1 MPNIEVFTGPYRTG
15 KSVKLLER
23 LLDYLETNRPGEAL
37 LVVPSHRYRRL
48 ITERLLALVKK
59 RQADGAAEHRDFPG
73 VFGLKILSFYKLLEE
88 ILRKL
93 GVSFRLMP
101 ERVRPVL
108 LQQILL
114 TMKAEGTLKAIDP
127 IVEFNG
133 TSQQIIELIDEFE
146 RAALSPADVIS
157 RLENNVESG
166 SKYMELARIYE
177 RYWQE
182 LERLGYVDQRIVSF
196 KLRERLTSV
205 EDLELNLGFLAV
217 DGFDRFNPLQL
228 QAVQLL
234 APYCKKVE
242 VLFDYLRPDDDP
254 NNDYLWKDD
263 SFKDLENILAGNL
276 TLISAVQPAVSTV
289 APDVPV
295 SKTKRRRQGGD
306 ADSAL
311 QLSLFAMADSLGVT
325 APGDAPSV
333 DGRPQRTYT
342 VEKFRAMDRY
352 FEMDFIASRIKQRL
366 IKGEVAPS
374 DMLVVIRDLKQY
386 RTACR
391 SAFEGAGIPHYLDES
406 IELLSL
412 PLAQWYQ
419 QLLTLSIDD
428 YPRAATIKFLRSPF
442 TRLGAF
448 GLTRADVEVMDKRS
462 ANEFAV
468 VSGRDQW
475 EDCARLIGTVSLKT
489 ALGKF
494 FDTTTPPAEVRPH
507 EHWVTWVEDI
517 FDELFL
523 APTNEELDDEIPLHK
538 WQRET
543 TLAVVRQSLA
553 LLIKEST
560 IIAGQNFTYEQFVR
574 KLVHMLE
581 QSTFRSPGEGQNQV
595 RICSAE
601 LAPNKTFSDIY
612 MAGLVEGEFPR
623 RVSRSGFASPEEI
636 KKWRF
641 FGVDLHNP
649 RHHAGFESA
658 LFNSLL
664 ERSRERIVIT
674 CPTTDI
680 VDGEELIPSFLLTG
694 GKEEGVRSLL
704 PVEPFSS
711 ATNLPVS
718 VKDHVA
724 NRLWRSQNEAMVAMT
739 HPDVAAYSEKIS
751 APIAMLKARES
762 GASRLVYNGWLT
774 DLVSSGSLKINMPK
788 EWSPSR
794 LNDYGKC
801 PFKYWTNHVLKIE
814 PHEEPTNEILVT
826 ILGEAYHKALE
837 LFYIELK
844 DRNLA
849 LVDAEDEEI
858 ERLLE
863 SSVKT
868 AIHSMNAMHNVK
880 RGEFAAYENQEIEFR
895 LSRFVLEEK
904 RRAIKDQ
911 GRFRPTLFEH
921 GFGTS
926 RKGEPLSPPLI
937 IKAGGR
943 EIRIIGVID
952 RIDIASDMTAGGQPK
967 VRVIDYKS
975 GSTPITEKD
984 ALDGRNLQM
993 PIYALAVAQSIM
1005 PGAEVE
1011 IGQFLS
1017 VSQAS
1022 TIGSLEFVKKP
1033 KKPKEGEPELP
1044 PQPFEN
1050 VLERSKNYIVDY
1062 VTRIGDGDFE
1072 VKPNGNVSCKGCQHS
1087 MICRITECA
1096 GSGDEDAE

>member
-1 MPNIEVFTGPYRTG
+1 MTNIEVFTGPYRTG

-37 LVVPSHRYRRL
+37 LVVPSQRYRKL
-48 ITERLLALVKK
+48 ITERMLALVKK

-114 TMKAEGTLKAIDP
+114 SMKAEGTLKAIDP

-157 RLENNVESG
+157 RLENNVDST

-196 KLRERLTSV
+196 KLREKLTS
-205 EDLELNLGFLAV
+205 EKDLELNLGFLAV

-228 QAVQLL
+228 QAVHLL

-276 TLISAVQPAVSTV
+276 LIHSSVHPAAPVD
-289 APDVPV
+289 APDIPV
-295 SKTKRRRQGGD
+295 LKPKRRRQGEGD
-306 ADSAL
+306 NAL
-311 QLSLFAMADSLGVT
+311 QLSLFAMADSLFIK
-325 APGDAPSV
+325 APGDAPTSA
-333 DGRPQRTYT
+333 GRPQRTYT

-366 IKGEVAPS
+366 VSDGVEPS

-386 RTACR
+386 RTSVR

-419 QLLTLSIDD
+419 QLLSLSIDE

-442 TRLGAF
+442 TRLEAF
-448 GLTRADVEVMDKRS
+448 GLTREDVELLDKKS
-462 ANEFAV
+462 ANDFAV

-475 EDCARLIGTVSLKT
+475 EDCARLIGAVSIKT
-489 ALGKF
+489 SLGKF
-494 FDTTTPPAEVRPH
+494 FDMTTPPSEARPH
-507 EHWVTWVEDI
+507 EQWVSWVEDV
-517 FDELFL
+517 FEELFL
-523 APTNEELDDEIPLHK
+523 APRDYELDDEAPLNR

-543 TLAVVRQSLA
+543 TLSVVRQSLA

-560 IIAGQNFTYEQFVR
+560 IIAGQSFVYKDFVR

-581 QSTFRSPGEGQNQV
+581 QSTFRSPGEGLNQV

-612 MAGLVEGEFPR
+612 LAGLVEGEFPR

-694 GKEEGVRSLL
+694 GKDEGVKSLNI
-704 PVEPFSS
+704 VEPFSS
-711 ATNLPVS
+711 ATYQPVS
-718 VKDHVA
+718 VRDHVA
-724 NRLWRSQNEAMVAMT
+724 NRLWRNQNEAMVAMT
-739 HPDVAAYSEKIS
+739 HPDVAAFSEKIS

-762 GASRLVYNGWLT
+762 GASHLVYNGWLT

-788 EWSPSR
+788 DWSPSR

-837 LFYIELK
+837 LFYIDLK
-844 DRNLA
+844 NRNQT
-849 LVDAEDEEI
+849 LVNLEDDEI
-858 ERLLE
+858 KRLLE
-863 SSVKT
+863 SATKS
-868 AIHSMNAMHNVK
+868 AIISMNAQHKVK
-880 RGEFAAYENQEIEFR
+880 RGEFAQYEDQEIAFR
-895 LSRFVLEEK
+895 LVRFVLEEK

-911 GRFRPTLFEH
+911 GRFVPSLFEH
-921 GFGTS
+921 GFGTA
-926 RKGEPLSPPLI
+926 RVGEPLSPPLI
-937 IKAGGR
+937 VKSGGK
-943 EIRIIGVID
+943 EVRIIGVID
-952 RIDIASDMTAGGQPK
+952 RIDIAAETTASGQPK

-984 ALDGRNLQM
+984 ALEGRNLQM
-993 PIYALAVAQSIM
+993 PIYALAIAQSIM

-1011 IGQFLS
+1011 VGQFLS

-1022 TIGSLEFVKKP
+1022 TLGSLEFVKKP
-1033 KKPKEGEPELP
+1033 KKPKEGEPDNVEP
-1044 PQPFEN
+1044 PSESL
-1050 VLERSKNYIVDY
+1050 LEKSKNYIVDY
-1062 VTRIGDGDFE
+1062 VNRIGNGDFE
-1072 VKPNGNVSCKGCQHS
+1072 VRPNGEVSCRGCQHS
-1087 MICRITECA
+1087 MICRITECSA
-1096 GSGDEDAE
+1096 SGDEDGE

>member
-1 MPNIEVFTGPYRTG
+1 MTNIEVFTGPYRTG

-37 LVVPSHRYRRL
+37 LVVPSQRYRKL
-48 ITERLLALVKK
+48 ITERLLALVKR

-114 TMKAEGTLKAIDP
+114 NMKAEGTLKAIDP

-157 RLENNVESG
+157 RLENNVDSG

-177 RYWQE
+177 RYWLE

-196 KLRERLTSV
+196 KLREKLTS
-205 EDLELNLGFLAV
+205 EKDLDLDLGFLAV

-228 QAVQLL
+228 QAVHLL

-242 VLFDYLRPDDDP
+242 VLFDYLRPDEDP

-263 SFKDLENILAGNL
+263 SFKDLENILAGD
-276 TLISAVQPAVSTV
+276 LIINSSV
-289 APDVPV
+289 APPENVEAPEIPV
-295 SKTKRRRQGGD
+295 LKPKKRRQGSSD
-306 ADSAL
+306 NAL
-311 QLSLFAMADSLGVT
+311 QLSLFAMADSLFIK
-325 APGDAPSV
+325 APGDAPIAG
-333 DGRPQRTYT
+333 GRPQRTYT

-366 IKGEVAPS
+366 VSDGIEPS
-374 DMLVVIRDLKQY
+374 DMLVVIRDLNQY
-386 RTACR
+386 RTAVR

-412 PLAQWYQ
+412 PLAQWYH
-419 QLLTLSIDD
+419 QLLTLSIDE

-442 TRLGAF
+442 TRLSAF
-448 GLTRADVEVMDKRS
+448 GLTREEVELLDKKS
-462 ANEFAV
+462 ANDYAV
-468 VSGRDQW
+468 VSGRNQW

-494 FDTTTPPAEVRPH
+494 LDMTTPPAETRSH
-507 EHWVTWVEDI
+507 EKWVAWVEDL
-517 FDELFL
+517 FEELFL
-523 APTNEELDDEIPLHK
+523 APADDEKDDEIPLNR

-543 TLAVVRQSLA
+543 TLSVVRQSLA

-560 IIAGQNFTYEQFVR
+560 IITGQTFVYKEFVR

-612 MAGLVEGEFPR
+612 LAGLVEGEFPR
-623 RVSRSGFASPEEI
+623 RVSRSGFASPEEV
-636 KKWRF
+636 KKWRL

-664 ERSRERIVIT
+664 ERARERIVIT

-694 GKEEGVRSLL
+694 GKDEGVRSLTV
-704 PVEPFSS
+704 VEPFAS
-711 ATNLPVS
+711 ANNQPVS
-718 VKDHVA
+718 VRDHVA
-724 NRLWRSQNEAMVAMT
+724 NRLWRNQNEAMVAMT
-739 HPDVAAYSEKIS
+739 HPDVAAYAEKIS

-762 GASRLVYNGWLT
+762 GASHLVYNGWLT

-801 PFKYWTNHVLKIE
+801 PFKYWTNHVLKVE

-837 LFYIELK
+837 LFYIDLKNRKQSLVEL
-844 DRNLA
+844 
-849 LVDAEDEEI
+849 EDDDI
-858 ERLLE
+858 RRLLE
-863 SSVKT
+863 SATKS
-868 AIHSMNAMHNVK
+868 ALISMNSLHQVK
-880 RGEFAAYENQEIEFR
+880 RGEFAQYEDQEIAFR
-895 LSRFVLEEK
+895 LVRFVLEEK

-911 GRFRPTLFEH
+911 GRFQPSLFEH
-921 GFGTS
+921 GFGTA
-926 RKGEPLSPPLI
+926 RTGEQLSPPLV
-937 IKAGGR
+937 IKSGSK
-943 EIRIIGVID
+943 EVKVVGVID
-952 RIDIASDMTAGGQPK
+952 RIDVAADMTASGKPK

-975 GSTPITEKD
+975 GSTPITERD
-984 ALDGRNLQM
+984 ALEGRNLQM
-993 PIYALAVAQSIM
+993 PIYAMAISQSIM

-1011 IGQFLS
+1011 VGQFLS

-1022 TIGSLEFVKKP
+1022 SLGSLEFVKKP
-1033 KKPKEGEPELP
+1033 KKPKEGEPEIVEAPSESL
-1044 PQPFEN
+1044 
-1050 VLERSKNYIVDY
+1050 LEKSKNYIIDY
-1062 VTRIGDGDFE
+1062 VTRIGNGDFE
-1072 VKPNGNVSCKGCQHS
+1072 VRPNGEVSCRGCQHS
-1087 MICRITECA
+1087 MICRITECRA
-1096 GSGDEDAE
+1096 SGDEDAE

>member
-1 MPNIEVFTGPYRTG
+1 MTNIEVFTGPYRTG

-37 LVVPSHRYRRL
+37 LVVPSQRYRRL

-88 ILRKL
+88 NLRKL

-114 TMKAEGTLKAIDP
+114 TMKAEGVLKAIDP

-146 RAALSPADVIS
+146 RAALSPSDVIS
-157 RLENNVESG
+157 RLENNVDSG

-182 LERLGYVDQRIVSF
+182 LERLGYVDQRIISF

-205 EDLELNLGFLAV
+205 EDAELNLGFLAV

-242 VLFDYLRPDDDP
+242 VLFDYLRPEDDP

-276 TLISAVQPAVSTV
+276 IVKSSFQPETLFI

-295 SKTKRRRQGGD
+295 SKTKRRRQGVGD
-306 ADSAL
+306 NAL
-311 QLSLFAMADSLGVT
+311 QLSLFAMADSLGIT
-325 APGDAPSV
+325 APGDAPTSI
-333 DGRPQRTYT
+333 GRPQRTYT

-352 FEMDFIASRIKQRL
+352 FELDFIASRIKQRL
-366 IKGEVAPS
+366 VTDEVGPAEV
-374 DMLVVIRDLKQY
+374 LVVIRDLKQY
-386 RTACR
+386 RTAVR

-412 PLAQWYQ
+412 PMAQWYH
-419 QLLTLSIDD
+419 QLFTLSIND
-428 YPRAATIKFLRSPF
+428 YPRADTIKFLRSPF
-442 TRLGAF
+442 TRLDAF
-448 GLTRADVEVMDKRS
+448 GLSREDVETLDKRS

-468 VSGRDQW
+468 VAGRDQW
-475 EDCARLIGTVSLKT
+475 EDCARLIGTVSIKASLS
-489 ALGKF
+489 KF
-494 FDTTTPPAEVRPH
+494 FDRTTPPSEVRPH
-507 EHWVTWVEDI
+507 EQWVTWVEDV
-517 FDELFL
+517 FEECFL
-523 APTNEELDDEIPLHK
+523 APRDEDKDDEIPLNR

-543 TLAVVRQSLA
+543 TLSVVRQSLA

-560 IIAGQNFTYEQFVR
+560 IIAGQTFTFEKFVG

-612 MAGLVEGEFPR
+612 LAGLVEGEFPR
-623 RVSRSGFASPEEI
+623 RVSKSGFASPEEI

-641 FGVDLHNP
+641 LGVDLHNP

-664 ERSRERIVIT
+664 ERARERIVIT

-694 GKEEGVRSLL
+694 GKEEGVKSLL

-724 NRLWRSQNEAMVAMT
+724 NRLWRNQNEAMVAMT
-739 HPDVAAYSEKIS
+739 HPDVSDFFKKIS
-751 APIAMLKARES
+751 NPIAMLRARES
-762 GASRLVYNGWLT
+762 GASNLVYNGWLT
-774 DLVSSGSLKINMPK
+774 DLVTSGSLKINMPK
-788 EWSPSR
+788 AWSPSR

-801 PFKYWTNHVLKIE
+801 PFKYWTNHVLRIE
-814 PHEEPTNEILVT
+814 PHEEPTNELLVT

-837 LFYIELK
+837 LFYIDLK
-844 DRNLA
+844 ERNLA
-849 LVDAEDEEI
+849 LIDADDEEI

-863 SSVKT
+863 SAVKT
-868 AIHSMNAMHNVK
+868 AIHSMNAQHNVK
-880 RGEFAAYENQEIEFR
+880 RGEFAAYENQEIAFR
-895 LSRFVLEEK
+895 LSRFIFEEK

-911 GRFRPTLFEH
+911 GRFRPSLFEH

-926 RKGEPLSPPLI
+926 RAGIPQSPALV
-937 IKAGGR
+937 IKEGGR
-943 EIRIIGVID
+943 EINIIGVID
-952 RIDIASDMTAGGQPK
+952 RIDVAADTTSTGKPK
-967 VRVIDYKS
+967 VRVVDYKS

-993 PIYALAVAQSIM
+993 PIYALAVAQSIL

-1033 KKPKEGEPELP
+1033 KKPKEGEPEVPAEPAESL
-1044 PQPFEN
+1044 
-1050 VLERSKNYIVDY
+1050 LEKSKKYIVDY
-1062 VTRIGDGDFE
+1062 VSRISNGDFE
-1072 VKPNGNVSCKGCQHS
+1072 VRPNGEISCRGCQHS
-1087 MICRITECA
+1087 MICRISECGGA
-1096 GSGDEDAE
+1096 SGEDAE

>member
-1 MPNIEVFTGPYRTG
+1 MTNIEVFTGPYRTG

-37 LVVPSHRYRRL
+37 LVVPSQRYRKL
-48 ITERLLALVKK
+48 ITERMLALVKK

-73 VFGLKILSFYKLLEE
+73 VFGLKILSFYRLLEE

-114 TMKAEGTLKAIDP
+114 SMKAEGALKAIDP

-146 RAALSPADVIS
+146 RAALSPTDVIS
-157 RLENNVESG
+157 RLENNVDSG

-177 RYWQE
+177 RYWLE

-196 KLRERLTSV
+196 KLREKLTS
-205 EDLELNLGFLAV
+205 EKDLELNLGFLAV

-228 QAVQLL
+228 QAVDLL

-242 VLFDYLRPDDDP
+242 VLFDYLRPDEDP

-263 SFKDLENILAGNL
+263 SFRDLENILAGKL
-276 TLISAVQPAVSTV
+276 LLHSSVLPAVPV
-289 APDVPV
+289 DAPDIPV
-295 SKTKRRRQGGD
+295 LKPKKRRQGAGD
-306 ADSAL
+306 NAL
-311 QLSLFAMADSLGVT
+311 QLSLFAMADSLFIK
-325 APGDAPSV
+325 APGDVPSSA
-333 DGRPQRTYT
+333 GRKQRTYT

-352 FEMDFIASRIKQRL
+352 FEMDFIASKIKQRL
-366 IKGEVAPS
+366 VSDGIEPS

-386 RTACR
+386 RTAVR

-419 QLLTLSIDD
+419 QLLTLSIED

-442 TRLGAF
+442 TRLEAF
-448 GLTRADVEVMDKRS
+448 GLSREDVELLDKKS
-462 ANEFAV
+462 ANDFAV
-468 VSGRDQW
+468 VAGRDQW
-475 EDCARLIGTVSLKT
+475 EDCARLIGTVSIKT

-494 FDTTTPPAEVRPH
+494 FDITTPPSQTLPH
-507 EHWVTWVEDI
+507 EQWVAWVEDAFEEI
-517 FDELFL
+517 FMAPRPDER
-523 APTNEELDDEIPLHK
+523 DDEIPLNR

-543 TLAVVRQSLA
+543 TLSVVRQSLA
-553 LLIKEST
+553 LLIKESM
-560 IIAGQNFTYEQFVR
+560 IIVGQTFTYKDFAR
-574 KLVHMLE
+574 KLVHMFE
-581 QSTFRSPGEGQNQV
+581 QSTFRSPGEGLNQV

-612 MAGLVEGEFPR
+612 LAGLVEGEFPR

-636 KKWRF
+636 KKWKF

-694 GKEEGVRSLL
+694 GKEEGVRSLNV
-704 PVEPFSS
+704 VEPFAS
-711 ATNLPVS
+711 ATYQPVS
-718 VKDHVA
+718 VRDHVA
-724 NRLWRSQNEAMVAMT
+724 NRLWRNQQEAMLAMT
-739 HPDVAAYSEKIS
+739 HPDVASYSEKIS

-774 DLVSSGSLKINMPK
+774 DLVASGSLKVNMPK
-788 EWSPSR
+788 DWSPSR

-801 PFKYWTNHVLKIE
+801 PFKFWTNHVLKVE

-837 LFYIELK
+837 LFYIDLKERGKTLIELE
-844 DRNLA
+844 
-849 LVDAEDEEI
+849 EDEI
-858 ERLLE
+858 RRLLE
-863 SSVKT
+863 SATKS
-868 AIHSMNAMHNVK
+868 AIISMNAQHQVK
-880 RGEFAAYENQEIEFR
+880 RGEFAQYEDQEIAFR
-895 LSRFVLEEK
+895 LVRFVLEEK
-904 RRAIKDQ
+904 RRAVKEQ
-911 GRFRPTLFEH
+911 GRFVPTLFEH

-926 RKGEPLSPPLI
+926 RTGEPQSPPLI
-937 IKAGGR
+937 VKSGGK
-943 EIRIIGVID
+943 EVKIIGVID
-952 RIDIASDMTAGGQPK
+952 RIDLAAEMTASGHPK

-975 GSTPITEKD
+975 GSTPISERD
-984 ALDGRNLQM
+984 ALEGRNLQM
-993 PIYALAVAQSIM
+993 PIYALAVSQSIL

-1011 IGQFLS
+1011 VGQFLS

-1022 TIGSLEFVKKP
+1022 TLGSLEFIKKP
-1033 KKPKEGEPELP
+1033 KKAKDGEPIVEEVQSESL
-1044 PQPFEN
+1044 
-1050 VLERSKNYIVDY
+1050 LEKSKRYIVEY
-1062 VTRIGDGDFE
+1062 VDQIRNGDFE
-1072 VKPNGNVSCKGCQHS
+1072 VRPNGEVSCRGCQHS
-1087 MICRITECA
+1087 MICRITECSA
-1096 GSGDEDAE
+1096 AAEEESES

>member
-1 MPNIEVFTGPYRTG
+1 M
-15 KSVKLLER
+15 LER

-37 LVVPSHRYRRL
+37 LVVPSHRYRKL
-48 ITERLLALVKK
+48 ITERMLALVKK

-114 TMKAEGTLKAIDP
+114 NMKEEGTLRAIDP

-146 RAALSPADVIS
+146 RAALSPSDVIS

-182 LERLGYVDQRIVSF
+182 LERLGYVDQRMVSF
-196 KLRERLTSV
+196 KLRERLTAV
-205 EDLELNLGFLAV
+205 EDLELNLGFLAL

-234 APYCKKVE
+234 SPYCKKVE

-263 SFKDLENILAGNL
+263 SFKDLENIFASKLKL
-276 TLISAVQPAVSTV
+276 LSSIQPSVPV
-289 APDVPV
+289 IAPDAPPL
-295 SKTKRRRQGGD
+295 KTRKRRQGGND
-306 ADSAL
+306 NAL
-311 QLSLFAMADSLGVT
+311 QLSLFAMADSLGIT
-325 APGDAPSV
+325 APGDAPTAA
-333 DGRPQRTYT
+333 GKPQRTYT

-352 FEMDFIASRIKQRL
+352 FELDFIASRIKQRL
-366 IKGEVAPS
+366 VSDEVEPN

-386 RTACR
+386 RTAVR

-412 PLAQWYQ
+412 PLAQWFQ
-419 QLLTLSIDD
+419 QLLTLSTSGF
-428 YPRAATIKFLRSPF
+428 PRAETIKFLRSPY
-442 TRLGAF
+442 TRLAAF
-448 GLTRADVEVMDKRS
+448 GLTREEVETLDKRS

-475 EDCARLIGTVSLKT
+475 EDCARLIGEVSIKKSLS
-489 ALGKF
+489 KF
-494 FDTTTPPAEVRPH
+494 FDLLTPKAETHPH
-507 EHWVTWVEDI
+507 QHWVGWVEDL
-517 FDELFL
+517 FEELFH
-523 APTNEELDDEIPLHK
+523 APADEDRDDEIPLNR

-543 TLAVVRQSLA
+543 TLAVVRQSFA

-560 IIAGQNFTYEQFVR
+560 IIEGQIFSYDQFVR

-581 QSTFRSPGEGQNQV
+581 QSTFRSPGEGLNQV

-612 MAGLVEGEFPR
+612 LAGLVEGEFPR

-636 KKWRF
+636 KKWKF

-664 ERSRERIVIT
+664 ERARERIVIT

-694 GKEEGVRSLL
+694 GKEEGLKSLV
-704 PVEPFSS
+704 PVEPFAS

-718 VKDHVA
+718 VRDHVA

-739 HPDVAAYSEKIS
+739 HPDIAAYSERIS
-751 APIAMLKARES
+751 LPIAMLKARES
-762 GASRLVYNGWLT
+762 GASHLVYNGWLN
-774 DLVSSGSLKINMPK
+774 DFVSSGSLKINMPK
-788 EWSPSR
+788 NWSPSR

-814 PHEEPTNEILVT
+814 PHEEPTNEVLVT
-826 ILGEAYHKALE
+826 ILGETYHKALE
-837 LFYIELK
+837 LFYIDLK
-844 DRNLA
+844 GRNLS
-849 LVDAEDEEI
+849 LIDTPDEDI
-858 ERLLE
+858 ERYLE
-863 SSVKT
+863 AAVTT
-868 AIHSMNAMHNVK
+868 ALHSMNAQHMVK
-880 RGEFAAYENQEIEFR
+880 RGEFAAYEDQEIRFR
-895 LSRFVLEEK
+895 LRRFVFEEK
-904 RRAIKDQ
+904 RKAIKDE
-911 GRFRPTLFEH
+911 GRFRPSMFEH
-921 GFGTS
+921 GFGIA
-926 RKGEPLSPPLI
+926 RAGETLSPPLV
-937 IKAGGR
+937 IKSGNK
-943 EIRIIGVID
+943 EINIVGVID
-952 RIDIASDMTAGGQPK
+952 RIDIAADTTATGKPK
-967 VRVIDYKS
+967 IRVIDYKS

-993 PIYALAVAQSIM
+993 SIYALAVSQSIL

-1011 IGQFLS
+1011 LGQFLS

-1033 KKPKEGEPELP
+1033 KKQKEGEPIVVDEP
-1044 PQPFEN
+1044 SES
-1050 VLERSKNYIVDY
+1050 VLEKSKAYIIDY
-1062 VTRIGDGDFE
+1062 VSRINEGDFE
-1072 VKPNGNVSCKGCQHS
+1072 VRPNGEVSCRGCQHS
-1087 MICRITECA
+1087 MICRVTEC
-1096 GSGDEDAE
+1096 GGNESEDAE

>member
-1 MPNIEVFTGPYRTG
+1 MTNIEVFTGPYRTG

-23 LLDYLETNRPGEAL
+23 LLDYLEANRPGEAL
-37 LVVPSHRYRRL
+37 LVVPSQRYRKL

-114 TMKAEGTLKAIDP
+114 NMKAEGTLKAIDP

-157 RLENNVESG
+157 RLENNVDSG

-177 RYWQE
+177 RYWLE

-196 KLRERLTSV
+196 KLREKLTS
-205 EDLELNLGFLAV
+205 EKDLDLNLGFLAV

-228 QAVQLL
+228 QAVHLL

-242 VLFDYLRPDDDP
+242 VLFDYLRPDEDP

-263 SFKDLENILAGNL
+263 SFKDLENILAGD
-276 TLISAVQPAVSTV
+276 LIINSSVV
-289 APDVPV
+289 AAENVEAPEIPV
-295 SKTKRRRQGGD
+295 LKPKKRRQGSGD
-306 ADSAL
+306 NAL
-311 QLSLFAMADSLGVT
+311 QLSLFAMADSLFIK
-325 APGDAPSV
+325 APGDAPIAG
-333 DGRPQRTYT
+333 GRPQRTYT

-366 IKGEVAPS
+366 VSDGIEPS
-374 DMLVVIRDLKQY
+374 DMLVVIRDLNQY
-386 RTACR
+386 RTAVR
-391 SAFEGAGIPHYLDES
+391 SAFEGAGVPHYLDES

-419 QLLTLSIDD
+419 QLLSLSIDE

-442 TRLGAF
+442 TRLSAF
-448 GLTRADVEVMDKRS
+448 GLTREDVELLDKKS
-462 ANEFAV
+462 ANDYAV
-468 VSGRDQW
+468 VSGRNQW

-494 FDTTTPPAEVRPH
+494 LDMTTPPAETRSH
-507 EHWVTWVEDI
+507 EKWVAWVEDL
-517 FDELFL
+517 FEELFL
-523 APTNEELDDEIPLHK
+523 APHDDEKDDEIPLNR

-543 TLAVVRQSLA
+543 TLSVVRQSLA

-560 IIAGQNFTYEQFVR
+560 IIKGQSFVYKEFVR

-612 MAGLVEGEFPR
+612 LAGLVEGEFPR
-623 RVSRSGFASPEEI
+623 RVSRSGFASPEEV

-664 ERSRERIVIT
+664 ERSRDRIVIT

-694 GKEEGVRSLL
+694 GKDEGVRSLTV
-704 PVEPFSS
+704 VEPFAS
-711 ATNLPVS
+711 ATNQPVS
-718 VKDHVA
+718 VRDHVA
-724 NRLWRSQNEAMVAMT
+724 NRLWRNQNEAMVAMT

-751 APIAMLKARES
+751 APIAMLKARET
-762 GASRLVYNGWLT
+762 GASHLVYNGWLT

-801 PFKYWTNHVLKIE
+801 PFKYWTNHVLKVE

-837 LFYIELK
+837 LFYIDLKNRKQSLVEL
-844 DRNLA
+844 
-849 LVDAEDEEI
+849 EDDDI
-858 ERLLE
+858 RRLLE
-863 SSVKT
+863 SATKS
-868 AIHSMNAMHNVK
+868 ALISMNSLHKVK
-880 RGEFAAYENQEIEFR
+880 RGEFAQYEDQEIAFR
-895 LSRFVLEEK
+895 LVRFVLEEK

-911 GRFRPTLFEH
+911 GRFQPSLFEH
-921 GFGTS
+921 GFGTA
-926 RKGEPLSPPLI
+926 RTGEQLSPPLV
-937 IKAGGR
+937 IKSGSK
-943 EIRIIGVID
+943 EVKVVGVID
-952 RIDIASDMTAGGQPK
+952 RIDVAADMTASGKPK

-975 GSTPITEKD
+975 GSTPITERD
-984 ALDGRNLQM
+984 ALEGRNLQM
-993 PIYALAVAQSIM
+993 PIYAMAISQSIM

-1011 IGQFLS
+1011 VGQFLS

-1022 TIGSLEFVKKP
+1022 SLGSLEFVKKP
-1033 KKPKEGEPELP
+1033 KKPKEGEPEIVEAPSESL
-1044 PQPFEN
+1044 
-1050 VLERSKNYIVDY
+1050 LEKSKNYIVDY
-1062 VTRIGDGDFE
+1062 VTRIGNGDFE
-1072 VKPNGNVSCKGCQHS
+1072 VRPNGEVSCRGCQHS
-1087 MICRITECA
+1087 MICRITECRA
-1096 GSGDEDAE
+1096 SGDEDAE